1 MLDEPL
7 LEDGLLV
14 VSRGPS
20 RLMLL
25 FGSLA
30 VFFVQFVALGVPAP
44 FLPTSPAG
52 IAVGPH
58 AVGVIFSSFPLGTVI
73 VGPLVPRALEAFG
86 ARFVVSVG
94 LVCSAVSAL
103 AFALVPTLLSGG
115 ASPLTLTATFATCRL
130 FGGASAAACETGT
143 FTALCMSDWGE
154 RMGFVFAAI
163 EVNVGLAISVGAAVG
178 GWLYRAGEATPVGAF
193 ALPFLCT
200 AACQLLLLGLVAVS
214 IPGRATPS
222 TAPAVATSEGGAAR
236 VWTVGRV
243 ATLVSVVVWT
253 AGGEGLLPVLG
264 PHLAT
269 VAGLDASQ
277 VGRTFANPDPN
288 PDH

>member
-7 LEDGLLV
+7 LKDGLLAV
-14 VSRGPS
+14 TRQPS
-20 RLMLL
+20 RRMLL
-25 FGSLA
+25 CGSLA
-30 VFFVQFVALGVPAP
+30 VFFVQFLALGVPAP

-58 AVGVIFSSFPLGTVI
+58 AVGVIFSSFPLGTVL
-73 VGPLVPRALEAFG
+73 VGPLVPRALEVFG
-86 ARFVVSVG
+86 ARLVVSIG
-94 LVCSAVSAL
+94 LVCSAISAL
-103 AFALVPTLLSGG
+103 AFALVPTLLSD
-115 ASPLTLTATFATCRL
+115 ASPLTLTATFAACRL

-200 AACQLLLLGLVAVS
+200 AACQLLLLGLVAVA
-214 IPGRATPS
+214 IPGRAAPS
-222 TAPAVATSEGGAAR
+222 TAPAAARSDGGAAR

-253 AGGEGLLPVLG
+253 ACGEGLLPVLG

-269 VAGLDASQ
+269 MAGLDASQ
-277 VGRTFANPDPN
+277 VGLTSAQP
-288 PDH
+288 